1 MAGQIRMSPETMRER
16 ANQVRTEGTN
26 FETAINNLQNLIN
39 TLQGEW
45 EGAASSAYASQ
56 FGDLKPSFNKMRELV
71 DQIGTQLDQT
81 AAATEQLDQE
91 IASKFGV

>member
-45 EGAASSAYASQ
+45 EGQASEKYAAQ
-56 FGDLKPSFNKMRELV
+56 FADLKPSFTKMRELV